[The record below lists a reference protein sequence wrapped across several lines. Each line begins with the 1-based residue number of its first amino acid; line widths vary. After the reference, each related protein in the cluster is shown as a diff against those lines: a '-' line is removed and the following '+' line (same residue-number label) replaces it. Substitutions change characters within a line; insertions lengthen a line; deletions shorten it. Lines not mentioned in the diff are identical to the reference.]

1 MLSVKVQLAGSTCA
15 PTMAWP
21 AAARARGQV
30 TLVQT
35 VSLTSTRGVL
45 GLPSSQNSGTP
56 EGEGQP
62 AGVAV
67 KASEPHVST
76 AGRSDPSLCWS
87 PRSTYSQ
94 GWVQVAHGEGSGVLE
109 SLGTAAGTVQPTVTH
124 STGQPH
130 TDPSARWPCPLGSRV
145 GQPTSITELSR
156 RRKEGIEGELRG
168 DTKLRVNPGKWESK

>member
-1 MLSVKVQLAGSTCA
+1 MLPVKAQLAGSTCA
-15 PTMAWP
+15 PAMAWP

-76 AGRSDPSLCWS
+76 AGRSDPSLSWS
-87 PRSTYSQ
+87 LRSTYSQ
-94 GWVQVAHGEGSGVLE
+94 GWVQMAHGEGSGVLE

-124 STGQPH
+124 STGRPTLTPLQGGPV
-130 TDPSARWPCPLGSRV
+130 PWAPGLGSPPQSQNCLGGGKR
-145 GQPTSITELSR
+145 EL
-156 RRKEGIEGELRG
+156 K
-168 DTKLRVNPGKWESK
+168 VNLGKTPS